1 MSKPTSPEMENLLKR
16 KKSLHGQFVNAYGE
30 TKRALGLQIK
40 SIKGQ
45 IREFKRNYGNQTNGT
60 PAEARVSRGAF

>member
-16 KKSLHGQFVNAYGE
+16 KESLHGQFVNAYGE

-40 SIKGQ
+40 SIKGK
-45 IREFKRNYGNQTNGT
+45 IREFKRSCGQNTDT
-60 PAEARVSRGAF
+60 PAEAQVSRGRF